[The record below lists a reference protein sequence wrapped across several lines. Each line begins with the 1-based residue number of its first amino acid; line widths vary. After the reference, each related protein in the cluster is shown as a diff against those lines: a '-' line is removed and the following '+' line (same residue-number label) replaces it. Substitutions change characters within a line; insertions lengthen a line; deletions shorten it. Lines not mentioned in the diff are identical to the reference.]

1 MYGGGYAGD
10 PRGRAEAVSDRQ
22 GRDDFSF
29 EDKKAD
35 AQIGGYYTHERDL
48 GRVWNPGP
56 STKKVSPEESFSAKP
71 IAKPDAKP
79 TPTKI
84 EFYLDETPAFV
95 EQRVTSV
102 APVAKVTNE
111 PTGEIKHQIDTFSD
125 FVPTRSGALTQAV
138 TGMTPEGWNLHKKAS
153 TSIQNDQ
160 TLTAAQMDRK
170 KAENIVRLGKMHPA
184 VAATMAYPYQVL
196 QEIFRAPLS
205 NPAGVT
211 GGVGGLLA
219 RALRIGGTSGW
230 SNLEGI
236 GSALAEDG
244 SLTLGLQSAPLF
256 NLGGNIANTQMGL
269 MRMYDLLFGQ
279 ENSASSGGD
288 L

>member
-10 PRGRAEAVSDRQ
+10 PRGREAAVEARQ

-125 FVPTRSGALTQAV
+125 FTPAPYSGATTAL
-138 TGMTPEGWNLHKKAS
+138 TGMTPEGFNLHKKAS
-153 TSIQNDQ
+153 ESIENDP
-160 TLTAAQMDRK
+160 TLTAAQKDAK
-170 KAENIVRLGKMHPA
+170 KAENIVRLGKMSPW
-184 VAATMAYPYQVL
+184 AAAAGAYGYQML
-196 QEIFRAPLS
+196 QEVFR
-205 NPAGVT
+205 NPISGWKT
-211 GGVGGLLA
+211 GGLA
-219 RALRIGGTSGW
+219 AIA
-230 SNLEGI
+230 NLKGI
-236 GSALAEDG
+236 GSALAEEDYFG
-244 SLTLGLQSAPLF
+244 LENSITQGFTGNQNFNSLY
-256 NLGGNIANTQMGL
+256 NLGGGLANTQMGL

-279 ENSASSGGD
+279 GNSGGP
-288 L
+288 